1 MLSFLQPSS
10 MENDQIY
17 MLGLR
22 PFSQRVHKIMEII
35 QELDKIPTHT
45 LMLLKESL
53 ASQEFLKAIYSPGSN
68 YFTYFLTT
76 YSSGG
81 IIYQDK
87 SPQIIEKLLTDSNL
101 EKFINYFIV
110 ACAKQGITLQYKVDF
125 SPDGSLEIQGF
136 PYKIRLKDFSNIEAC
151 SIITSKNEI
160 AFLVEDKII
169 GTIITMDDFNSD
181 FQVTGTQI
189 SCIRKP
195 FDNKNMFHFELS
207 EDIISQCLSE
217 NINLLNVRNSEL
229 VDNKLK
235 SISFTPNDLLFYESC
250 LNTIKDV
257 WPDYYLEIKGHIK
270 LIGIM
275 DTDAFGGF
283 TTDILPDAI
292 FISHHPY
299 DFMWVT
305 ENLVHECAH
314 SRLNQLFLIDPVVL
328 NDHEERFKSPWRE
341 DPRPMKGVFHGA
353 YAFARVALWLER
365 LYGVYKDKK
374 ILNRL
379 EFVEGQLKEAIEVI
393 NTHGKLSPLGEHVFK
408 EISSVTK
415 PEVVVS

>member
-10 MENDQIY
+10 MVNDQIY

-22 PFSQRVHKIMEII
+22 PFSQRINKIIDII
-35 QELDKIPTHT
+35 QELDKIPSHT
-45 LMLLKESL
+45 LLLLKE
-53 ASQEFLKAIYSPGSN
+53 AVGSQEFLKDIYSPGLN

-76 YSSGG
+76 YSSDGMV
-81 IIYQDK
+81 YQDK
-87 SPQIIEKLLTDSNL
+87 SPQIIQKMLTNSNL
-101 EKFINYFIV
+101 EKFINYFIITS
-110 ACAKQGITLQYKVDF
+110 AKNGITLQNKVELT
-125 SPDGSLEIQGF
+125 DGSLEINGF
-136 PYKIRLKDFSNIEAC
+136 PYKIRLKDYSSLKAC
-151 SIITSKNEI
+151 SIITSKNEL
-160 AFLVEDKII
+160 AFLVDDKII
-169 GTIITMDDFNSD
+169 GTIITTDDFNTN

-195 FDNKNMFHFELS
+195 FDSKNMFNFELS
-207 EDIISQCLSE
+207 EDIISQCLSD
-217 NINLLNVRNSEL
+217 NTNLLNVRNSEL
-229 VDNKLK
+229 ADNKFK

-257 WPDYYLEIKGHIK
+257 WPDYYLEMKGHIK

-275 DTDAFGGF
+275 DTEAFGGF

-305 ENLVHECAH
+305 ENLIHECAH

-328 NDHEERFKSPWRE
+328 NDHEERFKSPWRK

-365 LYGVYKDKK
+365 LYSVYKDNK

-379 EFVEGQLKEAIEVI
+379 EFVEVQLKEAIEVI
-393 NTHGKLSPLGEHVFK
+393 NTYGKLSPLGEHVFK
-408 EISSVTK
+408 EISSVIKKET
-415 PEVVVS
+415 VVS

>member
-1 MLSFLQPSS
+1 MLSFLKPSS

-17 MLGLR
+17 ILGLR
-22 PFSQRVHKIMEII
+22 PFSQRVNKIMDII
-35 QELDKIPTHT
+35 QELDKIPSHT
-45 LMLLKESL
+45 LLLLKKAL
-53 ASQEFLKAIYSPGSN
+53 GSQEFLKEIYSPGLN

-76 YSSGG
+76 HSSDGM
-81 IIYQDK
+81 IYQDK
-87 SPQIIEKLLTDSNL
+87 SPQIIERMLTNNNL
-101 EKFINYFIV
+101 EKFINYLFL
-110 ACAKQGITLQYKVDF
+110 ACAKYGITLQNKVELIE
-125 SPDGSLEIQGF
+125 GSFEIPGF
-136 PYKIRLKDFSNIEAC
+136 HYRIKLKDYSNFQAC
-151 SIITSKNEI
+151 TIISSKNEI
-160 AFLVEDKII
+160 AFLVDDKII
-169 GTIITMDDFNSD
+169 GTVITTDDFNAD

-189 SCIRKP
+189 SFIRKP
-195 FDNKNMFHFELS
+195 YDSKGMFDFELS
-207 EDIISQCLSE
+207 EDSISQCLSE
-217 NINLLNVRNSEL
+217 NFNLLNVRNSEL
-229 VDNKLK
+229 ADNKLK
-235 SISFTPNDLLFYESC
+235 SISFTPNDILFYESC

-257 WPDYYLEIKGHIK
+257 WPEYYLEIKGHIK

-328 NDHEERFKSPWRE
+328 NDHEERFKSPWRK

-365 LYGVYKDKK
+365 LYSVYKDNK

-393 NTHGKLSPLGEHVFK
+393 NTHGKLSPLGEHVFE
-408 EISSVTK
+408 EISSVIKTV
-415 PEVVVS
+415 PVVS